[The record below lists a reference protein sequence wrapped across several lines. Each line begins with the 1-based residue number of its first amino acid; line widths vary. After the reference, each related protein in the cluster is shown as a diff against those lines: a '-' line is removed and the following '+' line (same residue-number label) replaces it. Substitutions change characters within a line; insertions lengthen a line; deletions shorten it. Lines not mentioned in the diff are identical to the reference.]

1 MKICLRY
8 PRTLALLTAALM
20 LSACGGSG
28 SSEVSLSGTATGVT
42 SDGVILANVV
52 NTVSIPI
59 TIPVNAT
66 TFAFPRRLQSVSTYF
81 LTVQAE
87 PANLACQITP
97 AAGIAYNDVTTLQ
110 LVCTPR
116 NVLGG
121 TISGLT
127 ATGLVLANGGDVVSV
142 AANATAF
149 SFTNRVT
156 SGSAY
161 GVTILTQPAGQTCTV
176 TNGSGKMGSV
186 DITSVQVS
194 CS

>member
-1 MKICLRY
+1 
-8 PRTLALLTAALM
+8 LALLTAALM

-52 NTVSIPI
+52 NTVVMPI

-66 TFAFPRRLQSVSTYF
+66 TFAFPKRLQAGSTYSIY
-81 LTVQAE
+81 VQAE
-87 PANLACQITP
+87 PVNLNCQVLTP
-97 AAGIAYNDVTTLQ
+97 AGVASNNVTTLQ

-121 TISGLT
+121 TVSGLT
-127 ATGLVLANGGDVVSV
+127 GSGLALANGSDVVSV
-142 AANATAF
+142 AANATTF
-149 SFTNRVT
+149 SFTNRIT
-156 SGSAY
+156 LDAAY